1 MKKAFLTKYKNTE
14 EPAIMIMFDFDWATV
29 ENVKTLPNRKFY
41 DNGNNR
47 KYWLCPYTTEAV
59 EKLKSWNF
67 ELDSKLEEY
76 YNRSINTE
84 TTTLPNITIPELD
97 DILYPFQKEAV
108 AFIEAKNGRA
118 LLALDMGLGKSI
130 ISLSWLKLHNDKKPV
145 LIVCPATLKLNWLRE
160 INKWFPDEN
169 NIQILSGKYPSEDI
183 YGDIV
188 IINYDILSDWVDVLI
203 NVPFKVMILDES
215 HFIKNRAA
223 NRTKAVKTI
232 SKKIPHILALTGTP
246 ILNRPIEIYNV
257 LKILAPNH
265 TPNFWEYVNRYCG
278 ARHNGFGWDFNGA
291 TNIDELHNRL
301 TSTIMFR
308 RLKKDVLQDLP
319 DKVRTYIPIELD
331 NKNTYIRAEE
341 DFVDFIYKTKGKNAA
356 MKISSAEAIAKVEVL
371 KQVAVKGKLNQV
383 KEWIKDFLATDG
395 KLVVFAIHRF
405 VIDELMKEFKDI
417 AVKVDGSVTRAN
429 RDKAVQAFQNDDNIR
444 LFIGNINAAGVGLT
458 LTAASSVAFIELPW
472 SPALLDQAEDRCHR
486 IGQKDTVNIY
496 YLLGVD
502 TIEERIVKM
511 LDSKR
516 KILDTVLDGK
526 TTSPESLL
534 SELIKSYDKVL

>member
-59 EKLKSWNF
+59 EKLKSWEF
-67 ELDSKLEEY
+67 ELDPKLEEY
-76 YNRSINTE
+76 YNKVNTI
-84 TTTLPNITIPELD
+84 TNTILPNITIPELD
-97 DILYPFQKEAV
+97 EILYPFQKEAI
-108 AFIEAKNGRA
+108 AFIEARNGRA

-130 ISLSWLKLHNDKKPV
+130 ISLGWLKLHEDRKPV

-160 INKWFPDEN
+160 INKWFPNEN
-169 NIQILSGKYPSEDI
+169 NIQILYGKHPNENI
-183 YGDIV
+183 TGDIV
-188 IINYDILSDWVDVLI
+188 IINYDILADWVNALI
-203 NVPFKVMILDES
+203 KIPFKVLILDES

-223 NRTKAVKTI
+223 NRTKAVKAI
-232 SKKIPHILALTGTP
+232 SKNIPHILALTGTP

-257 LKILAPNH
+257 LKILAPNQ

-291 TNIDELHNRL
+291 TNTEELHKKL
-301 TSTIMFR
+301 SSTIMFR

-319 DKVRTYIPIELD
+319 DKIRTYVPIELD
-331 NKNTYIRAEE
+331 NKNTYVRAEE

-356 MKISSAEAIAKVEVL
+356 MRVSNAEAIAKVEVL
-371 KQVAVKGKLNQV
+371 KQVAVKGKLKQV
-383 KEWIKDFLATDG
+383 KEWINDFLSTDG

-417 AVKVDGSVTRAN
+417 AVKVDGSVTGVN
-429 RDKAVQAFQNDDNIR
+429 RDKAVQAFQNDDKIR

-458 LTAASSVAFIELPW
+458 LTVASNVVFIELPW
-472 SPALLDQAEDRCHR
+472 SPAILEQAEDRCHR

-502 TIEERIVKM
+502 TIEEKIAKM

-526 TTSPESLL
+526 KTTPESLL
-534 SELIKSYDKVL
+534 SELIKSYDKR

>member
-1 MKKAFLTKYKNTE
+1 
-14 EPAIMIMFDFDWATV
+14 MFDFDWATV

-59 EKLKSWNF
+59 EKLKSWEF
-67 ELDSKLEEY
+67 ELDPKLEEY
-76 YNRSINTE
+76 YNKVNTI
-84 TTTLPNITIPELD
+84 TNTILPNITIPELD
-97 DILYPFQKEAV
+97 EILYPFQKEAI
-108 AFIEAKNGRA
+108 AFIEARNGRA

-130 ISLSWLKLHNDKKPV
+130 ISLGWLKLHEDRKPV

-160 INKWFPDEN
+160 INKWFPNEN
-169 NIQILSGKYPSEDI
+169 NIQILYGKYPNENI
-183 YGDIV
+183 TGDIV
-188 IINYDILSDWVDVLI
+188 IINYDILADWVNALI
-203 NVPFKVMILDES
+203 KIPFKVLILDES
-215 HFIKNRAA
+215 HFIKNRTA
-223 NRTKAVKTI
+223 NRTKAVKAI
-232 SKKIPHILALTGTP
+232 SKNIPHILALTGTP

-257 LKILAPNH
+257 LKILAPNQ

-278 ARHNGFGWDFNGA
+278 AHHNGFGWDFNGA
-291 TNIDELHNRL
+291 TNTEELHKKL
-301 TSTIMFR
+301 SSTIMFR

-319 DKVRTYIPIELD
+319 DKIRTYVPIELD
-331 NKNTYIRAEE
+331 NKNTYVRAEE

-356 MKISSAEAIAKVEVL
+356 MKVSNAEAIAKVEVL
-371 KQVAVKGKLNQV
+371 KQVAVKGKLKQV
-383 KEWIKDFLATDG
+383 KEWINDFLSTDG

-417 AVKVDGSVTRAN
+417 AVKVDGSVTGVN
-429 RDKAVQAFQNDDNIR
+429 RDKAVQAFQNDDKIR

-458 LTAASSVAFIELPW
+458 LTAASNVVFIELPW
-472 SPALLDQAEDRCHR
+472 SPAILEQAEDRCHR

-502 TIEERIVKM
+502 TIEEKIAKM

-526 TTSPESLL
+526 KTTPESLL
-534 SELIKSYDKVL
+534 SELIKSYDKR

>member
-1 MKKAFLTKYKNTE
+1 
-14 EPAIMIMFDFDWATV
+14 
-29 ENVKTLPNRKFY
+29 
-41 DNGNNR
+41 
-47 KYWLCPYTTEAV
+47 
-59 EKLKSWNF
+59 
-67 ELDSKLEEY
+67 
-76 YNRSINTE
+76 
-84 TTTLPNITIPELD
+84 
-97 DILYPFQKEAV
+97 
-108 AFIEAKNGRA
+108 
-118 LLALDMGLGKSI
+118 
-130 ISLSWLKLHNDKKPV
+130 
-145 LIVCPATLKLNWLRE
+145 
-160 INKWFPDEN
+160 
-169 NIQILSGKYPSEDI
+169 
-183 YGDIV
+183 
-188 IINYDILSDWVDVLI
+188 
-203 NVPFKVMILDES
+203 
-215 HFIKNRAA
+215 
-223 NRTKAVKTI
+223 
-232 SKKIPHILALTGTP
+232 
-246 ILNRPIEIYNV
+246 
-257 LKILAPNH
+257 
-265 TPNFWEYVNRYCG
+265 
-278 ARHNGFGWDFNGA
+278 
-291 TNIDELHNRL
+291 
-301 TSTIMFR
+301 
-308 RLKKDVLQDLP
+308 
-319 DKVRTYIPIELD
+319 
-331 NKNTYIRAEE
+331 
-341 DFVDFIYKTKGKNAA
+341 

-383 KEWIKDFLATDG
+383 KEWIRDFLATDG

-417 AVKVDGSVTRAN
+417 AVKVDGSVTGAN